1 VQWLKSLTDH
11 AMPLI
16 GALPVARIDTPLV
29 LKVLQPIWQT
39 KTETASRVRGRIEA
53 VLDWAKVSGLREGE
67 NPARWKGHLDHLLP
81 KPSRVTP
88 IEHHAALPYTEIG
101 AFLVELRER
110 ATVPAAALEFAILTA
125 ARTGEVLG
133 AQWGEIDGGV
143 WTIPGDRTKTHREHR
158 VPLAPAALAVLDR
171 QERRD
176 GFVFSREDGTRLN
189 KNAMLETLWAMGRRD
204 LTVHGF
210 RSTFRDWAGEHTNFP
225 RELAEAAL
233 AHVVGD
239 KAEQAYRRGDALER
253 RRKLMTA
260 WAAYCAKPAT
270 SGEVM
275 LIRAVAS

>member
-1 VQWLKSLTDH
+1 
-11 AMPLI
+11 MPLI